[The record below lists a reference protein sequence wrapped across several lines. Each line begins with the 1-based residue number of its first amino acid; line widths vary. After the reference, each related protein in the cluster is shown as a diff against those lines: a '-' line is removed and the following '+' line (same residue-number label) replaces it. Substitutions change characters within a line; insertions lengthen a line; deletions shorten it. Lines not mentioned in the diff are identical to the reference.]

1 VLLDE
6 GAAYLGCFSVGL
18 FGHGRRLIL
27 MLNGHQSAYLV
38 NYFVSRLPRAMNDG
52 MCWRDAATVLFVAS
66 KKNGGWPLFGCW
78 CWSGMGLLVLLVG
91 CVGCFY
97 LAAMWLTGPRPIV

>member
-1 VLLDE
+1 
-6 GAAYLGCFSVGL
+6 
-18 FGHGRRLIL
+18 

-66 KKNGGWPLFGCW
+66 KKKGDGRCSVVGVGVGWGCS
-78 CWSGMGLLVLLVG
+78 CCLLVALVVFTWLLCG
-91 CVGCFY
+91 SPHW
-97 LAAMWLTGPRPIV
+97 AAADRF